1 MPNSKYYA
9 VMGMAS
15 ISTANSNLDGTGA
28 VSSVMTGGSDST
40 IIKKITVKATQ
51 TTSLGMVRIFIERNN
66 MFWLLEEI
74 NVSAT
79 IQSTSQSAF
88 EYVVFSGITLK
99 NGDSIYAATQNAESF
114 NIIVEGT
121 KIVACPC

>member
-9 VMGMAS
+9 VMGMAN

-28 VSSVMTGGSDST
+28 VSSVITSGSDST

-51 TTSLGMVRIFIERNN
+51 TTTLGMVRIFIERNS
-66 MFWLLEEI
+66 MFWLLDEI

-79 IQSTSQSAF
+79 IQSSSQSAF
-88 EYVVFSGITLK
+88 EYVVFSGITLN
-99 NGDSIYAATQNAESF
+99 NGDAIYAATQNAESF
-114 NIIVEGT
+114 NVIVEGT
-121 KIVACPC
+121 KIVTCPC